1 MKINWL
7 EPCIGSEL
15 QTIKNGACFIYDD
28 TLYLKTDVEEQQRNS
43 TLKRV
48 LAVDLEDGVA
58 DYFFTDTIVI
68 PIKAEITVM
77 RD

>member
-1 MKINWL
+1 MKINWS

-15 QTIKNGACFIYDD
+15 QIIKNGACFIYDD

-48 LAVDLEDGVA
+48 LAVDVEDGVA

-68 PIKAEITVM
+68 PVKTEITVM

>member
-1 MKINWL
+1 MKINWS

-15 QTIKNGACFIYDD
+15 QIIKNGACFIYDD

-48 LAVDLEDGVA
+48 LAVDLGDGVA
-58 DYFFTDTIVI
+58 AYFFTDTIVI
-68 PIKAEITVM
+68 PVKTEITVM